1 MHELISQYTNLLWEV
16 RGLSGRIRIAGS
28 TFQLCS
34 LCQYRGIAECLNAD
48 LLLSILLLICIV
60 CAQAEADE
68 FAASAAA
75 AAAGKPLP
83 PQPDM
88 TNRTPQQIPMN
99 QSRGSTLTDSRSGSV
114 AGSRGSTLEKP
125 APDVSEVAASLPLQ
139 AAVEPPNYPLQPANQ
154 VQHFNLM

>member
-1 MHELISQYTNLLWEV
+1 MRELISQGKNHS
-16 RGLSGRIRIAGS
+16 SGRGRNAGS
-28 TFQLCS
+28 RS
-34 LCQYRGIAECLNAD
+34 LADYVTVWDVLEDFNAD
-48 LLLSILLLICIV
+48 LLLLILLLTCLF
-60 CAQAEADE
+60 CTKAEADE

-125 APDVSEVAASLPLQ
+125 APDASEVAASLPLQ
-139 AAVEPPNYPLQPANQ
+139 AAVEPLNYPLQPANQ
-154 VQHFNLM
+154 VQHLNFHVIS